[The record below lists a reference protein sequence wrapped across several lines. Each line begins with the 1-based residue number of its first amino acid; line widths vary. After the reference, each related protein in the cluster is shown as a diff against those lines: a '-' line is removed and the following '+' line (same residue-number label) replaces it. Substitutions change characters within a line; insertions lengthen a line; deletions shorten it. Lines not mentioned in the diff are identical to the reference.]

1 MTRDP
6 RAFGL
11 PARHD
16 EEFARLERALDEGA
30 RLRSGLGEHA
40 TQRVCGEEE
49 LRVRRERYV
58 SPRPGLYEPAGMG
71 RREPQGGETA
81 TAEGRDSE
89 VGRAGSSAGGATSP
103 VSREV
108 RR

>member
-30 RLRSGLGEHA
+30 RLRSGLSEHA

-49 LRVRRERYV
+49 LRVRF
-58 SPRPGLYEPAGMG
+58 
-71 RREPQGGETA
+71 
-81 TAEGRDSE
+81 
-89 VGRAGSSAGGATSP
+89 TSP
-103 VSREV
+103 PEWAVA
-108 RR
+108 